1 MERFLAAIRNMF
13 QVQDLRKR
21 ILFTLAMLAVY
32 RIGAHITAPGI
43 NKVRLEQVWGE
54 VGNTL
59 LGVLDLFSG
68 GNFRT
73 ISVFAL
79 GVTPYITASIILQLM
94 TVVSP
99 QLKKLQEE
107 GEMGRQKINQWTRY
121 LTVGLAAVQTFFVAN
136 WLQYNG
142 VASVPG
148 TRFLIMTALILTTGT
163 IFVMWLGEQI
173 TERGV
178 GNGVSLLIFA
188 GIVIGLPRGIQQV
201 AQRLS
206 SGDPLE
212 TVGVI
217 VMVLALVA
225 LIAFIVFVESG
236 RRKVAVSY
244 AKRHVG
250 RQMVGGQQTT
260 MPLKVNMGGVIP
272 VIFASSVLSMPQSLF
287 SAFPPDPANQN
298 STWGRVYQ
306 FFQFFHGGDPYYEF
320 VFMTLIIF
328 FTLFN
333 THANGNNAAW
343 VDWVQANL
351 VKGDHPIY
359 MVTYVALILFFTFFY
374 VSIIFNV
381 EEVADNLRKHG
392 GFMPGIRPGRA
403 TADYLR
409 TILTRLT
416 TVGAVYLAFI
426 AFVPQFML
434 SGFKVGRLPFVGT
447 WLENFVSNTPGLAW
461 IPNGMGYKFYFG
473 GTSLLILVGVA
484 MDTVAQIESQLVM
497 RNYEGFLGGGGRLR
511 GRRT

>member
-1 MERFLAAIRNMF
+1 MEKFFAAVRNMF
-13 QVQDLRKR
+13 NVPDLRKR
-21 ILFTLAMLAVY
+21 ILFTLGLLAIY
-32 RIGAHITAPGI
+32 RFGAHITTPGI
-43 NKVRLEQVWGE
+43 NKERLEQVWNE

-121 LTVGLAAVQTFFVAN
+121 LTFGLAAIQTSFVAR
-136 WLQYNG
+136 WLQTNG
-142 VASVPG
+142 VGDPG
-148 TRFLIMTALILTTGT
+148 WGFLLTAVLTLTTGV

-178 GNGVSLLIFA
+178 GNGISLLIFA
-188 GIVIGLPRGIQQV
+188 GIIIGLPNGVQQV
-201 AQRLS
+201 FGRVRA
-206 SGDPLE
+206 GDALQ

-217 VMVLALVA
+217 AMVLALIA
-225 LIAFIVFVESG
+225 LIAFIVFIEAG
-236 RRKVAVSY
+236 RRKLAVSY

-272 VIFASSVLSMPQSLF
+272 VIFASSVLAMPQTLF
-287 SAFPPDPANQN
+287 SAFPPDPNNQN
-298 STWGRVYQ
+298 SLWAKIFG
-306 FFQFFHGGDPYYEF
+306 FFQVFHAGDPYYE
-320 VFMTLIIF
+320 LIF
-328 FTLFN
+328 
-333 THANGNNAAW
+333 
-343 VDWVQANL
+343 
-351 VKGDHPIY
+351 
-359 MVTYVALILFFTFFY
+359 VALIVFFTFFY
-374 VSIIFNV
+374 ISIVFNV

-403 TADYLR
+403 TAEYLN
-409 TILTRLT
+409 TIMTRLT
-416 TVGAVYLAFI
+416 TVGAVYLALV
-426 AFVPQFML
+426 AFVPQIML
-434 SGFKVGRLPFVGT
+434 TGFKVGRLPFIGN
-447 WLENFVSNTPGLAW
+447 WLDAFVSSTPGLTW
-461 IPNGMGYKFYFG
+461 IPTGMGYQFYFG

-484 MDTVAQIESQLVM
+484 MDTVAQIEAQLVM
-497 RNYEGFLGGGGRLR
+497 RNYEGFLGSGGRLR
-511 GRRT
+511 GRRA

>member
-1 MERFLAAIRNMF
+1 MEKFLAAVRNMF
-13 QVQDLRKR
+13 NVPDLRRR
-21 ILFTLAMLAVY
+21 IFFTLGLLAVY
-32 RIGAHITAPGI
+32 RFGAHVTAPGI
-43 NKVRLEQVWGE
+43 NTTRLEEVWRDVAG
-54 VGNTL
+54 TL

-121 LTVGLAAVQTFFVAN
+121 LTVGLACVQTWFVAH
-136 WLQYNG
+136 WLQVNG
-142 VASVPG
+142 VGAPTWG
-148 TRFLIMTALILTTGT
+148 FLFSTVLTLTTGT

-178 GNGVSLLIFA
+178 GNGISLLIFA
-188 GIVIGLPRGIQQV
+188 GIVIGLPSGVKQV
-201 AQRLS
+201 YDRV
-206 SGDPLE
+206 SGGDTME
-212 TVGVI
+212 TLGVI
-217 VMVLALVA
+217 VMVVA
-225 LIAFIVFVESG
+225 MVAIIAFIVFVEAA
-236 RRKVAVSY
+236 RRKIPISY

-250 RQMVGGQQTT
+250 RQLVGGQQTT
-260 MPLKVNMGGVIP
+260 MPLKINMGGVIP

-287 SAFPPDPANQN
+287 AAFPPDPNNMNGA
-298 STWGRVYQ
+298 WGRIWS
-306 FFQFFHGGDPYYEF
+306 FFQTFFAGDPYYELIF
-320 VFMTLIIF
+320 LSLII
-328 FTLFN
+328 
-333 THANGNNAAW
+333 
-343 VDWVQANL
+343 
-351 VKGDHPIY
+351 
-359 MVTYVALILFFTFFY
+359 FFTFFY
-374 VSIIFNV
+374 VSIVFNV

-403 TADYLR
+403 TAEYLN

-416 TVGAVYLAFI
+416 TVGAIYLALV

-434 SGFKVGRLPFVGT
+434 SGFRVGRLPWIGAPLEA
-447 WLENFVSNTPGLAW
+447 WLGGVPGLSW
-461 IPNGMGYKFYFG
+461 ILTGMNYQFYFG

-484 MDTVAQIESQLVM
+484 MDTVAQIEAQLVM

-511 GRRT
+511 GRRA